1 MCQAICE
8 TQQFTDQKLSS
19 TIFTC
24 PVPSRPSRIGDISIY
39 ANIYR
44 FWALMPVFIIYMMHV
59 WWYLVVS
66 GACLVVSGACLV
78 VSGACLVV
86 LMYIGWY
93 DRNWYIW
100 ADIPSDACNWC
111 ANAADALM
119 LLMRCCCLC
128 CWCAD
133 AADALMLLMRWCCW
147 YADAA
152 DKLMLLMR
160 LCCWWADTADADAAD
175 VMMLLMHWCCW
186 CADAADMLM
195 LLMGSCC
202 WCVADAADALM
213 CCCCCCWTTR
223 NSLKCKL
230 VYELIL
236 MG

>member
-1 MCQAICE
+1 MEREIFPPSSCLLSFAIAF
-8 TQQFTDQKLSS
+8 QFSHSLVIFSLYFLIFSPFSHSLSVFSPFSHSLAIFSPSLSISLFSLHFLILSPFFPFHFLIAKLSGS
-19 TIFTC
+19 QIKSWVALSSLVVR
-24 PVPSRPSRIGDISIY
+24 PVPSRIRYISIY

-78 VSGACLVV
+78 LSGACLVV

-128 CWCAD
+128 HSS
-133 AADALMLLMRWCCW
+133 
-147 YADAA
+147 Y
-152 DKLMLLMR
+152 
-160 LCCWWADTADADAAD
+160 
-175 VMMLLMHWCCW
+175 
-186 CADAADMLM
+186 
-195 LLMGSCC
+195 
-202 WCVADAADALM
+202 
-213 CCCCCCWTTR
+213 
-223 NSLKCKL
+223 
-230 VYELIL
+230 
-236 MG
+236 

>member
-1 MCQAICE
+1 MIVIAKVCFAQCS
-8 TQQFTDQKLSS
+8 TSKLAVGSPG
-19 TIFTC
+19 C
-24 PVPSRPSRIGDISIY
+24 RRHLCRRHHAQNSIY

-44 FWALMPVFIIYMMHV
+44 FWALMPVFIIYMTHV

-119 LLMRCCCLC
+119 LLMRWC
-128 CWCAD
+128 CWCC
-133 AADALMLLMRWCCW
+133 WCCW

-202 WCVADAADALM
+202 WCADALLM
-213 CCCCCCWTTR
+213 LVICC
-223 NSLKCKL
+223 NSLKC
-230 VYELIL
+230 
-236 MG
+236 

>member
-1 MCQAICE
+1 MTHCE

-19 TIFTC
+19 SIFAC
-24 PVPSRPSRIGDISIY
+24 CSSRPSRIGDISIY

-59 WWYLVVS
+59 WWY
-66 GACLVVSGACLV
+66 LVVSGACLV

-147 YADAA
+147 CCWCCWYADAA

-160 LCCWWADTADADAAD
+160 
-175 VMMLLMHWCCW
+175 WCCW
-186 CADAADMLM
+186 CTDATDQMM
-195 LLMGSCC
+195 LL
-202 WCVADAADALM
+202 L
-213 CCCCCCWTTR
+213 
-223 NSLKCKL
+223 LIKCKF
-230 VYELIL
+230 VYEPIL
-236 MG
+236 KG

>member
-1 MCQAICE
+1 MVDTIPWIIFIEYDSTNGKKCSYWDLRFIRICE
-8 TQQFTDQKLSS
+8 TQRFTDQKLSS
-19 TIFTC
+19 PIFTC
-24 PVPSRPSRIGDISIY
+24 CPVPSRIGDISIY

-44 FWALMPVFIIYMMHV
+44 FWALMPVFIIYMTHV

-147 YADAA
+147 CT
-152 DKLMLLMR
+152 KGLMLLM
-160 LCCWWADTADADAAD
+160 CW
-175 VMMLLMHWCCW
+175 CYW
-186 CADAADMLM
+186 CADAAY
-195 LLMGSCC
+195 
-202 WCVADAADALM
+202 AADALM
-213 CCCCCCWTTR
+213 LLMLMMCWCCLCC
-223 NSLKCKL
+223 
-230 VYELIL
+230 
-236 MG
+236 